1 MRSRQPQLRQLANRP
16 TGFDWPPRQARQTC
30 LQQRP
35 LPHPGPLFIE
45 DNVGDELVKAANIHA
60 SSQLD
65 LDVPGAGP

>member
-1 MRSRQPQLRQLANRP
+1 MRLRQPRLRQPANQP
-16 TGFDWPPRQARQTC
+16 TGFDWPPRQARQVC

-45 DNVGDELVKAANIHA
+45 DNVGDELIKAANIHA

-65 LDVPGAGP
+65 LDVSGTGP